1 MRLASH
7 RLHSFLHGHSR
18 SSRCVTALRSHEV
31 NESRLSQMATVP
43 IVVLGNKIDVRNA
56 ASEEEFRQALGLHS
70 HTTFGREIKST
81 AAAHAAQESGIRPVE
96 VFMCSVIKRMGYA
109 EGFKWLAQFLE

>member
-1 MRLASH
+1 MW
-7 RLHSFLHGHSR
+7 R
-18 SSRCVTALRSHEV
+18 S
-31 NESRLSQMATVP
+31 
-43 IVVLGNKIDVRNA
+43 VVLGNKIDVRNA